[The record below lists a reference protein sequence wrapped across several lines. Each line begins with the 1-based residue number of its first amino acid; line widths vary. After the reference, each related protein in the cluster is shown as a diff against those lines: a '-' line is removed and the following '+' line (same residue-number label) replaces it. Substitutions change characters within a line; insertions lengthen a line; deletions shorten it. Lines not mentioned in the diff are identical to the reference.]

1 MECCCCHTDY
11 NHKHI
16 EKEFSVG
23 AFIDEYWKPL
33 VSLVMLISGISLS
46 LLEIEFFRYKYFSLI
61 WYITA
66 YLPVGVPILR
76 ESWEHICKKDFFNE
90 FTLMSMAAIGAFYI
104 GDYPEAVSVM
114 LFYSIGEILQERAVI
129 KARRHINSLLD
140 VRPKTANV
148 IKQDG
153 LHIEHPS
160 KVQIGDVIE
169 IKAGERV
176 PLDGTMLG
184 EVATFNMAALT
195 GESIPHIINY
205 REEVLSGMIPFDKTI
220 RIEVTKPYDKST
232 LAHILDLIQNAV
244 ERKAPT
250 ETFIARFA
258 RIYTPVVFGI
268 AVLLVLIPFVWSFI
282 YPEFTFVFNDWL
294 YRALVF
300 LVISCPCA
308 LIISIPLGY
317 FGGIGTASRQG
328 ILFKGS
334 NYLDVISKVNTIVF
348 DKTGTLTKGVFEI
361 QSISSGTSLSEEEL
375 IKLIASIE
383 RSSTHPIAKA
393 IIRYAEEK
401 KIVFEP
407 IDNITE
413 IAGHGLKALMN
424 GKKILVGNIRLL
436 SDNKVEYPVGLNEI
450 TDTLVVCAIERIYAG
465 YISLSDT
472 LKEDATE
479 AIRSLKTLNIRN
491 IQVLSGDKQQIV
503 TIFANRLGIDKA
515 YGNLLPE
522 GKVEHINQIKQ
533 NADNR
538 VAFVGDGMNDAPVL
552 ALSDVGIAMG
562 NLGSDMAIETA
573 DIIIQTD
580 QPSKVATAIRISRH
594 TRQIVWQNIIMAM
607 SVKLLVMALGAF
619 SLATLWEAVFAD
631 AGVALLAV
639 LNATRIGNLVNK
651 NEK

>member
-23 AFIDEYWKPL
+23 AFVDEYWKPL

-66 YLPVGVPILR
+66 YLPVGIPILR

-114 LFYSIGEILQERAVI
+114 LFYSIGEILQERAVF

-140 VRPKTANV
+140 VRPKTVNV

-184 EVATFNMAALT
+184 EVATFNTAALT
-195 GESIPHIINY
+195 GESIPYIINY
-205 REEVLSGMIPFDKTI
+205 REEVLSGMIPSDKTI
-220 RIEVTKPYDKST
+220 RIEVTKAYDKST

-268 AVLLVLIPFVWSFI
+268 AVLLVLIPFIWSFI

-317 FGGIGTASRQG
+317 FGGIGAASRQG
-328 ILFKGS
+328 LLFKGS

-361 QSISSGTSLSEEEL
+361 QSISSGTSLSEKEL

-424 GKKILVGNIRLL
+424 GKEILVGNIRLL

-450 TDTLVVCAIERIYAG
+450 TDTLVVCAVERIYAG

-580 QPSKVATAIRISRH
+580 QPSKVATAIRISRY

-651 NEK
+651 DEK

>member
-1 MECCCCHTDY
+1 MECSCCHTDY
-11 NHKHI
+11 NYEHI
-16 EKEFSVG
+16 EKEFSVR
-23 AFIDEYWKPL
+23 AFVDEYWKPL
-33 VSLVMLISGISLS
+33 VSLVMLIGGISLS

-114 LFYSIGEILQERAVI
+114 LFYSIGEILQERAVF

-140 VRPKTANV
+140 VRPKTVNV

-184 EVATFNMAALT
+184 EVATFNTAALT
-195 GESIPHIINY
+195 GESIPYIINY
-205 REEVLSGMIPFDKTI
+205 REEVLSGMIPSDKTI
-220 RIEVTKPYDKST
+220 RIEVTKAYDKST

-268 AVLLVLIPFVWSFI
+268 AVLLVLIPFIWSFI

-317 FGGIGTASRQG
+317 FGGIGAASRQG
-328 ILFKGS
+328 LLFKGS

-361 QSISSGTSLSEEEL
+361 QSISSSTSLSEKEL

-424 GKKILVGNIRLL
+424 GKEILVGNIRLL

-450 TDTLVVCAIERIYAG
+450 TDTLVVCAVERIYAG

-651 NEK
+651 DEK